1 MELTGVLHERQR
13 LLFAGHALQDDQRLR
28 ERGVRDGHTIHL
40 VERLEGANA
49 GPPPP
54 PPGGTPFFTP
64 ACIACDIMSPKH
76 NGTSACCHAHRTSTL
91 TCTRRRCCNAG
102 AATIRYRWRCEHPS
116 QLDQSG
122 ATATCACRLVQF
134 STCSSATLTACLA
147 IVQLLGGLA
156 GPGSQGAAAGSI
168 PPLGTAFGAMP
179 GFGPSTGQQVTGS
192 QLRQQAVMNCRRKDL
207 HH

>member
-49 GPPPP
+49 RPPPP
-54 PPGGTPFFTP
+54 PPGGTPFFPP

-76 NGTSACCHAHRTSTL
+76 SVTSACCHAHRTSTL
-91 TCTRRRCCNAG
+91 TCTRRRCCNAW
-102 AATIRYRWRCEHPS
+102 AATVRCRWRCEHPS

-134 STCSSATLTACLA
+134 STCCSAALTASLA

-156 GPGSQGAAAGSI
+156 SPQGAAAGSV
-168 PPLGTAFGAMP
+168 PPLGAAFGAMP
-179 GFGPSTGQQVTGS
+179 GFGPSTGQQVTGN
-192 QLRQQAVMNCRRKDL
+192 QLRQQAAMNCRRKDL